1 MDEKVEKEI
10 LLRLLMRRRRKR
22 RSEKVQKR
30 AKHRFWVRSVLKR
43 REEYRSL
50 TQELRNDDR
59 ESFFQVGQHVLLSFC
74 HTDM

>member
-22 RSEKVQKR
+22 RLEKVQKR

-43 REEYRSL
+43 R
-50 TQELRNDDR
+50 QEL
-59 ESFFQVGQHVLLSFC
+59 G
-74 HTDM
+74 